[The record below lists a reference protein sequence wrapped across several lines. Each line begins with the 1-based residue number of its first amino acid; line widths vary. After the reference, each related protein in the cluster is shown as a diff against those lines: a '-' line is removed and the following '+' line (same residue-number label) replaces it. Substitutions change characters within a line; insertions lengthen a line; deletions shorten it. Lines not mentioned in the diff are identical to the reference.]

1 MRRTVLCRWTLTQG
15 ISFFFFTLRYYVFM
29 QFKESRWDVKTRKEI
44 LEKGDLVCA
53 KVL

>member
-1 MRRTVLCRWTLTQG
+1 MSLDSNPRHF
-15 ISFFFFTLRYYVFM
+15 FFFFTLRYYVFM

>member
-1 MRRTVLCRWTLTQG
+1 MRRTVLCRWALTQG
-15 ISFFFFTLRYYVFM
+15 HFFFFTLRYYVFM

-44 LEKGDLVCA
+44 LEKGDLVYA